1 LTTQGTMS
9 TRENVQEL
17 VTLVTTGQ
25 ILTAFEKFYSEDVEM
40 SENSNPP
47 TVGKAANRL
56 REEQFVGYVKEV
68 HKNVAAKVL
77 VDGDFAA
84 IEWDLEFTGVDG
96 NLVKYHQ
103 VALQEWIDGQIVRER
118 FFYNAGH

>member
-1 LTTQGTMS
+1 MS

-25 ILTAFEKFYSEDVEM
+25 ILTAFEKFYAEDVEM

-47 TVGKAANRL
+47 TVGKTANRL

-68 HKNVAAKVL
+68 HKNIAAKVL

-103 VALQEWIDGQIVRER
+103 VALQEWKDGQIVRER